1 MEGEEVDILRSK
13 PVEEKNEMMMVDI
26 AEITEREV
34 LTLKTVEMR
43 GGKKVIERDL
53 QVMNIVGK
61 NWGRRLILKGGT

>member
-13 PVEEKNEMMMVDI
+13 PVEEKNEMMMGDI

>member
-13 PVEEKNEMMMVDI
+13 PVEEKNEMMMGDI

-34 LTLKTVEMR
+34 LTLKAVEMR

>member
-34 LTLKTVEMR
+34 LTLKAVEMR
-43 GGKKVIERDL
+43 GGKKAIERDL

>member
-34 LTLKTVEMR
+34 LTLKAVEMR

>member
-13 PVEEKNEMMMVDI
+13 PVEEKNEMMMGDI

-34 LTLKTVEMR
+34 LTLKAVEMR
-43 GGKKVIERDL
+43 GGKKAIERDL